1 MKVLI
6 VEPSRFSRL
15 TITLA
20 LERQGLFVDSVSD
33 VMEAKAIIE
42 QQEYQVICIA
52 RALGVE
58 EFRTFCSQLRAAHDT
73 QLTPIIMLTSD
84 DEVDTESY
92 MALGVTE
99 IFKKTEIK
107 ALGQC
112 IQKMFTDVSP
122 RGGKILY
129 VEDSVT
135 TATVVSR
142 ELKKEHHHVTHFVS
156 AEEAID
162 NYENGLYDLVLT
174 DVVLA
179 GKMNGIALVR
189 YIRET
194 ETPDM
199 IPVSILAMSA
209 YDDTSRTLSLLQA
222 GANDYVTKPIM
233 AEELLAR
240 VNNHLNHHQLFVR
253 LRAQQKR
260 LEQLAMTDQLTGLYN
275 RHYLEHVAQKNI
287 SMAKRHGVDLCLIV
301 IDVDHFKKV
310 NDQHGHTVGDVVL
323 THISALLSSQM
334 RDGDIVAR
342 YGGEEFVIV
351 LDHCPL
357 DAAIEKAVLLRKGIE
372 QLRPESLTVTASFG
386 VTQYKQKEK
395 EDFSSLFKRADEAL
409 YKAKSNGRN
418 CVVGVR

>member
-33 VMEAKAIIE
+33 VIEAKAIIE

-58 EFRTFCSQLRAAHDT
+58 EFRTFCLQLRAAHDT
-73 QLTPIIMLTSD
+73 QVTPIIMLTSD

-99 IFKKTEIK
+99 IFNKTEIK
-107 ALGQC
+107 ALGQY
-112 IQKMFTDVSP
+112 IQKTFTDVSP

-135 TATVVSR
+135 TATVVCR
-142 ELKKEHHHVTHFVS
+142 ELEKKHHHVTHFVS

-194 ETPDM
+194 ET
-199 IPVSILAMSA
+199 
-209 YDDTSRTLSLLQA
+209 
-222 GANDYVTKPIM
+222 
-233 AEELLAR
+233 
-240 VNNHLNHHQLFVR
+240 
-253 LRAQQKR
+253 
-260 LEQLAMTDQLTGLYN
+260 
-275 RHYLEHVAQKNI
+275 
-287 SMAKRHGVDLCLIV
+287 LI
-301 IDVDHFKKV
+301 
-310 NDQHGHTVGDVVL
+310 
-323 THISALLSSQM
+323 
-334 RDGDIVAR
+334 
-342 YGGEEFVIV
+342 
-351 LDHCPL
+351 
-357 DAAIEKAVLLRKGIE
+357 
-372 QLRPESLTVTASFG
+372 
-386 VTQYKQKEK
+386 
-395 EDFSSLFKRADEAL
+395 
-409 YKAKSNGRN
+409 
-418 CVVGVR
+418 